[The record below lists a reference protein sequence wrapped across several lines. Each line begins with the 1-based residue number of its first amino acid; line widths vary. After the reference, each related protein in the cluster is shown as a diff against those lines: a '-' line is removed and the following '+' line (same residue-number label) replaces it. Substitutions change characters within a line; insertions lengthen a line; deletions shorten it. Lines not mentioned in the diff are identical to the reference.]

1 MNSNPKIK
9 EKNWTKDM
17 ERPVYEGWKNKKIYK
32 FDKNSRKD
40 VFSIDTPPPY
50 VNTPIHI
57 GHAATYTLMDMFA
70 RFHRMKGK
78 NVLFP
83 IGLDRNGLPI
93 EMAAE
98 KKFNISIANTPREKF
113 IEHCKKLLEESSA
126 SSIDSFLKLGI
137 SFNSWEVGNGI
148 GDVYLTD
155 SPEYRAMTQA
165 TFIDLWNKGLIYED
179 ERINNYCPGCRTT
192 IADAEIDYIDT
203 SSTFNDITF
212 TVKETGEKI
221 IIGTTRPELICTCG
235 MVIFNPE
242 DSRHSHLEGKTAIT
256 PLFEGEV
263 PIRAHP
269 HADMEKGTGLMMM
282 CAFGDQTDIR
292 FFREKKLVPVIA
304 IEADGTM
311 NKNAGMLEGMKIK
324 DARIAVLEELKKNN
338 LLVRQKNIMHRTPIC
353 ERSKHAIEFIAMQEF
368 YLKQVEFK
376 DDIKNIAMEMKF
388 FAPHSRQIMLDWI
401 DSVSID
407 WPISRRRYYATEIPL
422 WYCNGCGEPLLA
434 EKGKY
439 VQPWREKPSKTS
451 DGRLP
456 LKCKKCGS
464 SDFRGEER
472 VFDTWFDSA
481 NSPLYIMKHGT
492 DFFRPCT
499 LRPQGKEIVR
509 TWLYYT
515 VLKAYLLTGKP
526 IFNDV
531 WINYHIVD
539 EKGKKMSKSVG
550 NVIDPHDILEKFG
563 AEPFRLWC
571 AVEGNITE
579 GDMKCS
585 FERIEGAG
593 KTITKLWNVARFV
606 SMFGNASKPGKFEP
620 LDEWIINE
628 MNTLI
633 GYCNEKYQEY
643 DFHNP
648 TARLKNFLW
657 ETFASHYL
665 ELVKNRAY
673 NENEKF
679 TKSQQ
684 NSALFTLGYC
694 LDALL
699 KLMAPVI
706 PFVTHK
712 IYMDLHGAEIHSEE
726 FPQAID
732 SRLFMEFSK
741 EELMELNSAMW
752 KFKKDRGLS
761 LKAELS
767 EVTIPENFRPIER
780 DLMLTHNIKKI
791 SYGKLEIKG

>member
-1 MNSNPKIK
+1 MESKIK
-9 EKNWTKDM
+9 EKNWSKDM
-17 ERPVYEGWKNKKIYK
+17 EISIYEGWKNKKIYK
-32 FDKNSRKD
+32 FDKKSRRI
-40 VFSIDTPPPY
+40 FSIDTPPPY

-70 RFHRMKGK
+70 RFQRAKGRG
-78 NVLFP
+78 VLFP
-83 IGLDRNGLPI
+83 LGLDRNGLPI

-98 KKFNISIANTPREKF
+98 KKFSISLVNTPREKF
-113 IEHCKKLLEESSA
+113 IEYCKKLLEESSA

-137 SFNSWEVGNGI
+137 SFNSWKLGNDT
-148 GDVYLTD
+148 GDVYYTD

-165 TFIDLWNKGLIYED
+165 TFIDLWKKGLIYED
-179 ERINNYCPGCRTT
+179 ARVNNYCPGCQTT
-192 IADAEIDYIDT
+192 IADAEIDYVDV
-203 SSTFNDITF
+203 SSTFNDIIF

-242 DSRHSHLEGKTAIT
+242 DARYRHLEGRTAVTPVFEKEIT
-256 PLFEGEV
+256 
-263 PIRAHP
+263 IRSHP
-269 HADMEKGTGLMMM
+269 YADMEKGTGLMMM

-292 FFREKKLVPVIA
+292 FFREMNIEPVIA
-304 IEADGTM
+304 IEADGMM
-311 NKNAGMLEGMKIK
+311 NRNAGILEGLPVK
-324 DARIAVLEELKKNN
+324 DARAKILEELKNRN
-338 LLVRQKNIMHRTPIC
+338 LLVRQKNIIHRTPIC
-353 ERSKHAIEFIAMQEF
+353 ERSKHHVEFIAMQEF
-368 YLKQVEFK
+368 YLKQIEYREAIK
-376 DDIKNIAMEMKF
+376 DIAMEMNF

-401 DSVSID
+401 DSISID

-422 WYCNGCGEPLLA
+422 WYCNGCEYTVVP
-434 EKGKY
+434 EKGRY
-439 VQPWREKPSKTS
+439 YQPWREDPPVK
-451 DGRLP
+451 
-456 LKCKKCGS
+456 KCPKCGS

-481 NSPLYIMKHGT
+481 NSPLYILKYGT
-492 DFFRPCT
+492 DFFKNAPCT

-515 VLKAYLLTGKP
+515 VLKAYLLTENP

-531 WINYHIVD
+531 WINHHIVD
-539 EKGKKMSKSVG
+539 DKGKKMSKSIG
-550 NVIDPHDILEKFG
+550 NVIDPHEILEKFG

-571 AVEGNITE
+571 AIEGNITE

-606 SMFGNASKPGKFEP
+606 SMFGDASRPGKFEP

-633 GYCNEKYQEY
+633 AYCNERYEKY

-648 TARLKNFLW
+648 ATRLKNFLW
-657 ETFASHYL
+657 ETFASHYV

-673 NENEKF
+673 NEGEKF

-684 NSALFTLGYC
+684 NSAIFTLGYC
-694 LDALL
+694 LDSLL
-699 KLMAPVI
+699 KLMTPVI

-712 IYMDLHGAEIHSEE
+712 IYTSLHGKEIHLEK
-726 FPQAID
+726 FPEPA
-732 SRLFMEFSK
+732 STGLFTEFSK
-741 EELMELNSAMW
+741 EELMELNSSVW
-752 KFKKDRGLS
+752 KFKKDKGMS
-761 LKAELS
+761 LKAELQ
-767 EVTIPENFRPIER
+767 EIVVPENFRCIEK
-780 DLMLTHNIKKI
+780 DLMFTHNIKKI
-791 SYGKLEIKG
+791 SYGKFEIKG